1 VPLAGGF
8 AGVSETEKCLA
19 FAVNCAEMRGMSEP
33 AHPACVF
40 APVARKVQG
49 RVMMRRWLSWLEHTV
64 WPVSIVLGLMLL
76 GAIRGGMS
84 IVAALWITWALW
96 MLGGLVFSWLL
107 RPGAFSAL
115 ALWDSAAGRREAF
128 ASAWWFEDRNE
139 ASEAARRHVEAQKVA
154 LARAM
159 GRLKQDLP
167 LRPAR
172 ALMVPLV
179 LVMLG
184 SLISAG
190 RTPKEDVLILDE
202 AMAAK
207 AAEAAKDL
215 AKLDVE
221 KKKLKGLNADEQKQI
236 EDLKAKLDQTAAEL
250 ADAAGK
256 DAKQVLAE
264 LERRARD
271 AEKLAEDLAK
281 GKDDWASDKLVE
293 ELRQH
298 ADTAD
303 LGDAVAAKN
312 SPAAAKAA
320 EKLGQELKSPQLP
333 AETKQRLG
341 STLKEV
347 EEKAEAAD
355 RKRMVGQHV
364 LGAGDQMQQGDAK
377 AAGAEFEKLAEKMR
391 DMALREEAQKQ
402 LQQLAEQLRQAG
414 SSITGENQT
423 GAMQQ
428 LGQNGQ
434 QGQGDPSQQNAPQ
447 VGQQQGGQPQQQM
460 LSPPGIGQQQQNQM
474 QQPPQ
479 GGQGQGQQ
487 QQQQQMMMGQPGQQQ
502 GQPGQGQQPG
512 QPMLIAPVPGQA
524 PPDSSKDK
532 PIIVQGD
539 GPDDPKQPGFMTQAP
554 SSGQQPGAGKA
565 DLNNAPTTKQE
576 TANSDVVQAQQNAE
590 GQATMR
596 SVEGGARKE
605 DPTRSATPTTLEAI
619 QAEEAALDEAALPPA
634 RREQV
639 RRYFNELRKRFEP
652 AAK

>member
-1 VPLAGGF
+1 MLF
-8 AGVSETEKCLA
+8 
-19 FAVNCAEMRGMSEP
+19 MSEP
-33 AHPACVF
+33 ASPACVF

-49 RVMMRRWLSWLEHTV
+49 RVVLRRWLAWLQNTV
-64 WPVSIVLGLMLL
+64 WPVSIVLALMMLWAL
-76 GAIRGGMS
+76 RGGMS
-84 IVAALWITWALW
+84 IVAALWCTLALW
-96 MLGGLVFSWLL
+96 KIGGLVFSWMR

-128 ASAWWFEDRNE
+128 ANAWWFEDRRE
-139 ASEAARRHVEAQKVA
+139 ASEAAQRHVEAQKAA
-154 LARAM
+154 LTPAM
-159 GRLKQDLP
+159 SKLSSDLP

-172 ALMVPLV
+172 LLLVPLL

-184 SLISAG
+184 SLISAV
-190 RTPKEDVLILDE
+190 RTPKEEILIVDDV
-202 AMAAK
+202 MAAK
-207 AAEAAKDL
+207 AAEAAKEL
-215 AKLDVE
+215 AKLDLE
-221 KKKLKGLNADEQKQI
+221 KKKLSGLKAEEQKQI

-293 ELRQH
+293 ELRKH

-320 EKLGQELKSPQLP
+320 EKLGEELKSPQIS
-333 AETKQRLG
+333 AEAKQRLD
-341 STLKEV
+341 STLKELQN
-347 EEKAEAAD
+347 KAEDQD

-364 LGAGDQMQQGDAK
+364 LGAGDQMQKGDLK

-391 DMALREEAQKQ
+391 DASLREEAQKQ

-414 SSITGENQT
+414 SNITGENQT

-428 LGQNGQ
+428 LGQNGE
-434 QGQGDPSQQNAPQ
+434 QGPKGQNQQNVPQ
-447 VGQQQGGQPQQQM
+447 TSQQQGGPQNQQQQQM
-460 LSPPGIGQQQQNQM
+460 LAPPGIGQQQQQNQM
-474 QQPPQ
+474 QQPQ
-479 GGQGQGQQ
+479 NGQGQQ
-487 QQQQQMMMGQPGQQQ
+487 QQQQQQMMMAQPGQQGPQNQQ
-502 GQPGQGQQPG
+502 GQPGP
-512 QPMLIAPVPGQA
+512 PMLVAPVPGQT
-524 PPDSSKDK
+524 PMDPSKDK
-532 PIIVQGD
+532 MVIVPGNA
-539 GPDDPKQPGFMTQAP
+539 PDDANKPGFTTQAP
-554 SSGQQPGAGKA
+554 SSGDKPGVGKS
-565 DLNNAPTTKQE
+565 DLNNAPTSKQE
-576 TANSDVVQAQQNAE
+576 TAKSDMVQAQQNAE
-590 GQATMR
+590 GQATVR
-596 SVEGGARKE
+596 SVEGGARPE
-605 DPTRSATPTTLEAI
+605 QSSRSATQTTLEAI

-652 AAK
+652 QQK

>member
-1 VPLAGGF
+1 MPNN
-8 AGVSETEKCLA
+8 CLA
-19 FAVNCAEMRGMSEP
+19 NPVNCAEMRIMRELANP
-33 AHPACVF
+33 ASVF

-49 RVMMRRWLSWLEHTV
+49 RVMMRRWLSWLQHTV
-64 WPVSIVLGLMLL
+64 WPVSIVLTLMMLW
-76 GAIRGGMS
+76 AIRGGLS
-84 IVAALWITWALW
+84 IVAALWMTWALW
-96 MLGGLVFSWLL
+96 KVGGLVVAWLR

-128 ASAWWFEDRNE
+128 ASAWWFENRNE
-139 ASEAARRHVEAQKVA
+139 ASESARRHVEAQKAV
-154 LARAM
+154 LEPAM

-167 LRPAR
+167 LRPGR
-172 ALMVPLV
+172 ALLVPLM

-184 SLISAG
+184 SLISAV

-207 AAEAAKDL
+207 AAEAAKEMS
-215 AKLDVE
+215 KLDVE
-221 KKKLKGLNADEQKQI
+221 KKKLKGLNAEEQKQI

-293 ELRQH
+293 ELRKH

-312 SPAAAKAA
+312 SPSAAKAA
-320 EKLGQELKSPQLP
+320 EKLGQELKSPQLA
-333 AETKQRLG
+333 AETKQRL
-341 STLKEV
+341 SNTLKEV
-347 EEKAEAAD
+347 QEKAEGAD
-355 RKRMVGQHV
+355 RQRMVGQHV

-414 SSITGENQT
+414 SGITGENQT

-434 QGQGDPSQQNAPQ
+434 QGQGEQGQQNAPQ
-447 VGQQQGGQPQQQM
+447 VGQQQGGQQQQQM
-460 LSPPGIGQQQQNQM
+460 LAPPGIGQQEQQNQM
-474 QQPPQ
+474 QPPQ
-479 GGQGQGQQ
+479 GGQGQGQ

-512 QPMLIAPVPGQA
+512 QPMLIAPVPGQP
-524 PPDSSKDK
+524 PPDGSKDK
-532 PIIVQGD
+532 PIIVQG
-539 GPDDPKQPGFMTQAP
+539 DDPKQPGFMTQAP

-565 DLNNAPTTKQE
+565 DLNNAPTAKQE
-576 TANSDVVQAQQNAE
+576 TAQSDVVQAQQNAE
-590 GQATMR
+590 GQSTMR

-605 DPTRSATPTTLEAI
+605 QSTRSATQTTLEAI

>member
-1 VPLAGGF
+1 MAGGF
-8 AGVSETEKCLA
+8 GGLTEMEKCLA
-19 FAVNCAEMRGMSEP
+19 FAANCAEMRGMSELANP
-33 AHPACVF
+33 ASVF

-49 RVMMRRWLSWLEHTV
+49 RVMMRRWLSWLQHTV
-64 WPVSIVLGLMLL
+64 WPVSIVLTLMMLW
-76 GAIRGGMS
+76 AIRGGMS
-84 IVAALWITWALW
+84 IVAALWMTWALW
-96 MLGGLVFSWLL
+96 KVGGLVVAWLR

-139 ASEAARRHVEAQKVA
+139 ASESARRHVEAQKAV
-154 LARAM
+154 LEPAM

-167 LRPAR
+167 LRPGR
-172 ALMVPLV
+172 ALLVPLG

-184 SLISAG
+184 SLISAV
-190 RTPKEDVLILDE
+190 RTPKEEVLILDE
-202 AMAAK
+202 AMAVK
-207 AAEAAKDL
+207 AAEAAKEMSNL
-215 AKLDVE
+215 GVE
-221 KKKLKGLNADEQKQI
+221 KKKLKGLNAEEQKQI

-293 ELRQH
+293 ELRKH

-312 SPAAAKAA
+312 SPSAAKAA
-320 EKLGQELKSPQLP
+320 EKLGQELKSPQLA
-333 AETKQRLG
+333 AETKQRLS

-347 EEKAEAAD
+347 QEKAEAAD

-414 SSITGENQT
+414 SGITGENQT

-434 QGQGDPSQQNAPQ
+434 QGQGEQGQQNAPQ
-447 VGQQQGGQPQQQM
+447 VGQQQGGQQQQM
-460 LSPPGIGQQQQNQM
+460 LAPPGIGQQQQQNQM

-479 GGQGQGQQ
+479 GGQGQGQ

-512 QPMLIAPVPGQA
+512 QPMLIAPVPGQP
-524 PPDSSKDK
+524 PPDASKDK
-532 PIIVQGD
+532 MVIVPGEA
-539 GPDDPKQPGFMTQAP
+539 PDDPNQPGIITPAP
-554 SSGQQPGAGKA
+554 ASGQKPGVGKA
-565 DLNNAPTTKQE
+565 DLNNTPTSKQE

-590 GQATMR
+590 GQSTVR

-605 DPTRSATPTTLEAI
+605 QSTRSATQTTLEAI
-619 QAEEAALDEAALPPA
+619 QAEEAALHEAALPPA

>member
-1 VPLAGGF
+1 
-8 AGVSETEKCLA
+8 
-19 FAVNCAEMRGMSEP
+19 MHRMSEP
-33 AHPACVF
+33 ASPACVF

-49 RVMMRRWLSWLEHTV
+49 RVVMRRWLSWLHHTV
-64 WPVSIVLGLMLL
+64 WPVSIVLALMLL
-76 GAIRGGMS
+76 WALRGGLS
-84 IVAALWITWALW
+84 IVAALWGTWALW
-96 MLGGLVFSWLL
+96 KAGGLVLSWWR
-107 RPGAFSAL
+107 RPGEFSAL

-128 ASAWWFEDRNE
+128 ASAWWFEDRHE
-139 ASEAARRHVEAQKVA
+139 GSEAAKKHVAAQKA
-154 LARAM
+154 ELAPAM
-159 GRLKQDLP
+159 SRLAKDLP

-172 ALMVPLV
+172 GLIVPLA
-179 LVMLG
+179 LVILG
-184 SLISAG
+184 SLISAV
-190 RTPKEDVLILDE
+190 RTPQEEVLILDD

-207 AAEAAKDL
+207 AAEAAKELSKVDL
-215 AKLDVE
+215 Q
-221 KKKLKGLNADEQKQI
+221 KKKLAGLQAEEQKQI

-250 ADAAGK
+250 ANAAGK

-293 ELRQH
+293 ELRKH

-320 EKLGQELKSPQLP
+320 EKLGAELKSPQLP
-333 AETKQRLG
+333 AETRQRLTN
-341 STLKEV
+341 SLKEV
-347 EEKAEAAD
+347 QDKAEAAD
-355 RKRMVGQHV
+355 RQRMVGQHV
-364 LGAGDQMQQGDAK
+364 LGAGDQMQKSDAK

-391 DMALREEAQKQ
+391 EMALREEAQKQ

-414 SSITGENQT
+414 SGITGENQT

-434 QGQGDPSQQNAPQ
+434 QGESGQNQPNAPQ
-447 VGQQQGGQPQQQM
+447 VSQQQGGAQQQQQQQM
-460 LSPPGIGQQQQNQM
+460 LAPPGIGQQQPQQNQM
-474 QQPPQ
+474 QQPQ

-487 QQQQQMMMGQPGQQQ
+487 QQMMMAQPGQQ

-524 PPDSSKDK
+524 PPDASNDK
-532 PIIVQGD
+532 MVIVPGNA
-539 GPDDPKQPGFMTQAP
+539 PDDPNQPGFTAKAP
-554 SSGQQPGAGKA
+554 SSGDKPGVGKA
-565 DLNNAPTTKQE
+565 DLNNSPTTKQD
-576 TANSDVVQAQQNAE
+576 TAHSDVVQAQQNAE
-590 GQATMR
+590 GQSTVR
-596 SVEGGARKE
+596 SVEGGARQE
-605 DPTRSATPTTLEAI
+605 QSTRSATQTTLEAI

-634 RREQV
+634 RREHV

-652 AAK
+652 K

>member
-1 VPLAGGF
+1 MPNN
-8 AGVSETEKCLA
+8 CLA
-19 FAVNCAEMRGMSEP
+19 IPVNCAEMRIMSELANP
-33 AHPACVF
+33 ASVF

-49 RVMMRRWLSWLEHTV
+49 RVMLRRWLSWLQHTV

-76 GAIRGGMS
+76 WAIRGGMN

-96 MLGGLVFSWLL
+96 MLGGLVVSWLQ

-139 ASEAARRHVEAQKVA
+139 ASEAAKRHVEAQKAA
-154 LARAM
+154 LAPAM

-184 SLISAG
+184 SLISAV

-207 AAEAAKDL
+207 AAEAAKEL

-221 KKKLKGLNADEQKQI
+221 KKKLKGLNADEQKQV

-320 EKLGQELKSPQLP
+320 EKLGQELKSQQLSP
-333 AETKQRLG
+333 ETKQRLS
-341 STLKEV
+341 STLQEV

-434 QGQGDPSQQNAPQ
+434 QGQSDQSQQNAPQ
-447 VGQQQGGQPQQQM
+447 VGQQQGGQSQQQM

-487 QQQQQMMMGQPGQQQ
+487 QQQQMMMGQPGQQQ
-502 GQPGQGQQPG
+502 GQPEQSQQPG
-512 QPMLIAPVPGQA
+512 QPMLIAPVPGQP
-524 PPDSSKDK
+524 PPDQSKDK

-565 DLNNAPTTKQE
+565 DLNNAPTAKQE

-590 GQATMR
+590 GQSTMR

-605 DPTRSATPTTLEAI
+605 QSTRSATQTTLESI